1 MIKSPDPDE
10 NIQKWNYRPTRKY
23 LTREKP
29 RVKPKKG
36 NEVTEMTVEKSDDLL
51 SDDIFRN
58 WEEPTPAEN
67 MELQKIKN
75 KGNTRNIFDA
85 IGTKN
90 NAVEKFVFPKLS
102 GEIMRKDTKVKNE
115 RNWPL

>member
-1 MIKSPDPDE
+1 
-10 NIQKWNYRPTRKY
+10 
-23 LTREKP
+23 
-29 RVKPKKG
+29 
-36 NEVTEMTVEKSDDLL
+36 
-51 SDDIFRN
+51 
-58 WEEPTPAEN
+58 

-102 GEIMRKDTKVKNE
+102 GEIMRKDTKIKHNWINKLEGLTSFKNE
-115 RNWPL
+115 YGNEKKSLYSWYQRMEETGRFNV

>member
-1 MIKSPDPDE
+1 
-10 NIQKWNYRPTRKY
+10 
-23 LTREKP
+23 
-29 RVKPKKG
+29 
-36 NEVTEMTVEKSDDLL
+36 MTVEKSDDLL

-58 WEEPTPAEN
+58 WEEPTTAEN

-90 NAVEKFVFPKLS
+90 NAVEIFVFPKLLPPEFAICNCVIDNGPYFKRQS
-102 GEIMRKDTKVKNE
+102 QTNTLPSK
-115 RNWPL
+115 L